1 MPERYFTPATSAFLT
16 QLARH
21 NDRTWFK
28 ANQARYEETVRQ
40 PALRFIL
47 AVAPRLRRVSEHL
60 VADPRPVGGSLF
72 RIQRDVRF
80 GADKRPYKTHLGIH
94 FRHDAGKDVHAPGI
108 YLHIEPGNVFVACGV
123 WRPDTPALYRIR
135 KTIADTPQHWKRV
148 RQSRRFNAAY
158 ALDGDTLLR
167 PPRGFDPEHPW
178 IEDLK
183 RKDFV
188 GVTSLSPT
196 AVTRADFLARF
207 VTLCQ
212 AADPMQRFLCDALGF
227 EY

>member
-1 MPERYFTPATSAFLT
+1 MPERYFTPATLTFLA

-21 NDRTWFK
+21 NDRLWFK
-28 ANQARYEETVRQ
+28 ANQARYEEAVRQ

-47 AVAPRLRRVSEHL
+47 AVAPHLRRVSEHL

-80 GADKRPYKTHLGIH
+80 GADKRPYKTHLGIQ
-94 FRHDAGKDVHAPGI
+94 FRHDAGKDVHAPGL
-108 YLHIEPGNVFVACGV
+108 YLHIEPGNAFVACGV
-123 WRPDTPALYRIR
+123 WRPDAAALLRIR
-135 KTIADTPQHWKRV
+135 SAIAETPVRWKRV
-148 RQSRRFNAAY
+148 RQSRRFTAAY
-158 ALDGDTLLR
+158 VMDGEALQR

-188 GVTSLSPT
+188 GVASLTPA
-196 AVTRADFLARF
+196 AVTRADFLPRF
-207 VTLCQ
+207 VTLCK
-212 AADPMQRFLCDALGF
+212 AAEPLQRFLCEALGL